1 MSDATT
7 VLNNPYVDELRLQRD
22 DILARLLGISQL
34 EYENDLYTHHD
45 GSVWTYFGEMDG
57 KQSTEESARFWV
69 WVETGLQ
76 SEIIHNGLVF
86 DHSLNPLTGI
96 PIEMGDE
103 RDDED
108 EEEIDA
114 SSNQKPRYD
123 RAMGDLPDYVWTIA
137 TRRHWEVEA
146 INAAN
151 DASYGSESAIAQYR
165 EAQSHM
171 PGKRPKPLSPEDFW

>member
-45 GSVWTYFGEMDG
+45 GSMWTYFGEMDG

-76 SEIIHNGLVF
+76 SEIIHDGLVF

-114 SSNQKPRYD
+114 PDNQRPRYD
-123 RAMGDLPDYVWTIA
+123 RATADLPDYVWKIA
-137 TRRHWEVEA
+137 SRRYWETEV

-151 DASYGSESAIAQYR
+151 DASYGSESAIARYR

-171 PGKRPKPLSPEDFW
+171 PGKRPKPYDPNEPF